1 MFYKSFGGGGSQRMQ
16 KKKNIS
22 QEKLFFFKLKNIFK
36 NKMFMFHVVIYVSY
50 IYIAPSYAA
59 FTTTNA
65 NNIHSAVLGASYNYL
80 VRPAELT
87 NVYLEFVI
95 FSINS
100 VVCELA
106 FSL

>member
-1 MFYKSFGGGGSQRMQ
+1 MC
-16 KKKNIS
+16 
-22 QEKLFFFKLKNIFK
+22 
-36 NKMFMFHVVIYVSY
+36 MFHLVIYVSY
-50 IYIAPSYAA
+50 IYIHVAPSYAA

>member
-1 MFYKSFGGGGSQRMQ
+1 MIPVFFSRVFLELKTIH
-16 KKKNIS
+16 KNNNDNMHWYLIW
-22 QEKLFFFKLKNIFK
+22 F
-36 NKMFMFHVVIYVSY
+36 IYMY
-50 IYIAPSYAA
+50 RIAPSYAA

-100 VVCELA
+100 VVCKLA

>member
-1 MFYKSFGGGGSQRMQ
+1 MIPIFFSRVFLELKTIH
-16 KKKNIS
+16 KNNNDNMHWYLIW
-22 QEKLFFFKLKNIFK
+22 F
-36 NKMFMFHVVIYVSY
+36 IYMY
-50 IYIAPSYAA
+50 RIAPSYAA

-106 FSL
+106 FSLLIMTITCFFILSNT

>member
-1 MFYKSFGGGGSQRMQ
+1 M
-16 KKKNIS
+16 KKK
-22 QEKLFFFKLKNIFK
+22 FFLKFFSNLK
-36 NKMFMFHVVIYVSY
+36 TIYYNNNNYNNVHGYSIWFIYNVSY
-50 IYIAPSYAA
+50 IAPTYAA

-87 NVYLEFVI
+87 NVYMEFVI

-100 VVCELA
+100 VVCRL
-106 FSL
+106 SLSS

>member
-1 MFYKSFGGGGSQRMQ
+1 MQ
-16 KKKNIS
+16 KKKHIS
-22 QEKLFFFKLKNIFK
+22 QEKGFFFFK
-36 NKMFMFHVVIYVSY
+36 NKMCMYHLVIYVSCVY
-50 IYIAPSYAA
+50 IYYIAPSYAA